1 MSRQHILMLQNYKI
15 MFKQYL
21 EMRAIEQSHATETK
35 CQNSFLY
42 EALKNNMLKATS
54 S

>member
-1 MSRQHILMLQNYKI
+1 MSRQHLLMLRNYKKN
-15 MFKQYL
+15 FKLFL
-21 EMRAIEQSHATETK
+21 EMRAIEQSHTTEIK
-35 CQNSFLY
+35 CQNSFFY